1 MEIRPRSDTHI
12 DACERLA
19 RGVHALDGYPPYLS
33 NGDFHA
39 FLVSPDALGAWVAEK
54 AGVVVGHV
62 ALHARS
68 SDSVM
73 AVASD
78 ALATTPEHLAV
89 VARLLVDPE
98 SRGRGIGR
106 SLLATAT
113 RHALD
118 LGRWPI
124 LDVVTHFQMAI
135 NLYESSGW
143 VRVGEVTLGLP
154 DGTDV
159 EEIVYAA
166 PGARHVGLRGR

>member
-1 MEIRPRSDTHI
+1 MEIRPRSDTDI
-12 DACERLA
+12 AACERLA
-19 RGVHALDGYPPYLS
+19 RGVHALDGYPPYLP

-39 FLVSPDALGAWVAEK
+39 FLVSADALGAWVAEE
-54 AGVVVGHV
+54 AGAVLGHV

-68 SDSVM
+68 SDPVM
-73 AVASD
+73 ALASD
-78 ALATTPEHLAV
+78 ALATAPDRLAI

-98 SRGRGIGR
+98 SRGQGIGR

-124 LDVVTHFQMAI
+124 LDVVSHFQMAI

-143 VRVGEVTLGLP
+143 VRVGLVTLRLP
-154 DGTDV
+154 DGADV
-159 EEIVYAA
+159 EEVVYAA
-166 PGARHVGLRGR
+166 PGARHVGLRGQ

>member
-1 MEIRPRSDTHI
+1 VAIRPRSDA
-12 DACERLA
+12 DLALCERIA
-19 RGVHALDGYPPYLS
+19 RGVHAVDNYPPCLLS
-33 NGDFHA
+33 GDFHS
-39 FLVSPDALGAWVAEK
+39 FLTSPETLGAWVAED
-54 AGVVVGHV
+54 AGAVVGHV

-68 SDSVM
+68 SDPVM
-73 AVASD
+73 ALATE

-106 SLLATAT
+106 SLLASAT

-124 LDVVTHFQMAI
+124 LDVVSRFQMAI

-143 VRVGEVTLGLP
+143 VRVGQVTLGLA

-166 PGARHVGLRGR
+166 PGARHVGLRG